1 MRKGGASRR
10 NIHFL
15 DTARVYQ
22 LATRRIRFLDVLGHV
37 PGMLGVWLGRSLVDC
52 CWTLICLF
60 SFHGPSVCLG
70 YLPLAHMVRFN
81 KFALGTKKQLSLS
94 LSLSPLIL
102 YLLLFPF
109 ADRSNPLPQL
119 PVAPACN
126 QPFAV
131 ASRSLSRSHPVSA
144 LVRFASLPDEILAAM
159 ALFNGEAPGCAAVAL
174 PNRAAGDGRHAQA
187 ALVGEQATERLAD
200 TGMAG

>member
-1 MRKGGASRR
+1 MALPFVSG
-10 NIHFL
+10 
-15 DTARVYQ
+15 
-22 LATRRIRFLDVLGHV
+22 
-37 PGMLGVWLGRSLVDC
+37 
-52 CWTLICLF
+52 ICRLLTWYV
-60 SFHGPSVCLG
+60 STS
-70 YLPLAHMVRFN
+70 LPLGPKNNF
-81 KFALGTKKQLSLS
+81 LS

-200 TGMAG
+200 AGRCWQILAWLVDESKPTPSGFVR